1 MNQQQREWNIF
12 GHVFTT
18 SELGIFILMCVA
30 FLCGIAG
37 IWVDWIT
44 NVPLALALVGVGILV
59 WKTPMKHKVI
69 RIALLVLETFIW
81 TSALAGGI
89 GVVQGVAF
97 GQALPLA
104 RLAGTPFS
112 DFTIPGLVLVIV
124 VGGTALFA
132 AATVFIQREWAVL
145 VSVLAGLLMAGY
157 EVVEVVTIS
166 SKVGNGL
173 PIVLGVQLIWFVPGL
188 AIFGLAGYLWMKE
201 YRNQHFHVG
210 HASHA

>member
-1 MNQQQREWNIF
+1 VERGIELEEIVMNQQQRAWKFF

-59 WKTPMKHKVI
+59 WRTAMKHKVI

-89 GVVQGVAF
+89 GMVQGVAF

-104 RLAGTPFS
+104 WLAGTSFS
-112 DFTIPGLVLVIV
+112 DFTIPGLVLVMV
-124 VGGTALFA
+124 VGGWVPLD
-132 AATVFIQREWAVL
+132 EG
-145 VSVLAGLLMAGY
+145 VSQSPGKSQDGQSCRKAYALAGKAG
-157 EVVEVVTIS
+157 
-166 SKVGNGL
+166 K
-173 PIVLGVQLIWFVPGL
+173 P
-188 AIFGLAGYLWMKE
+188 
-201 YRNQHFHVG
+201 
-210 HASHA
+210 

>member
-30 FLCGIAG
+30 LLCGIAG
-37 IWVDWIT
+37 IWIDWIT
-44 NVPLALALVGVGILV
+44 NVPLALALIGVGIFV

-104 RLAGTPFS
+104 WLAGTPFS
-112 DFTIPGLVLVIV
+112 DFTIPGLMLVIV
-124 VGGTALFA
+124 VGGTALLA
-132 AATVFIQREWAVL
+132 AATVFIQREWAVPL
-145 VSVLAGLLMAGY
+145 NTS
-157 EVVEVVTIS
+157 T
-166 SKVGNGL
+166 
-173 PIVLGVQLIWFVPGL
+173 
-188 AIFGLAGYLWMKE
+188 
-201 YRNQHFHVG
+201 
-210 HASHA
+210 